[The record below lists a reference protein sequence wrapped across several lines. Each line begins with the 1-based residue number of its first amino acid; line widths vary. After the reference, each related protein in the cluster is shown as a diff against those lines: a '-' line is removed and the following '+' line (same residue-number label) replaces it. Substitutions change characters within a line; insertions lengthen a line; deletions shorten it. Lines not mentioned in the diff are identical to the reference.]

1 MNNLLINA
9 TKNYGDKILL
19 ALKENEINRNV
30 EGVYVSLADLP
41 KKQIDKLVKDIDGIS
56 RIFYDFPIYFILED
70 NLYITQNKMENSL
83 NISNNKKKSTT
94 NKLEVLME
102 NLNFSN
108 FSDFPLQPSSYVQNR
123 EYIHTI
129 IQRFYNQ
136 YYKNASEIILPTFI
150 LKDLNSW
157 KEIMIE
163 DTFSYAQRYA
173 EENDKS
179 ITCSFIIDFS
189 YLDKENVSQ
198 RLYRYFE
205 RYNRFSTVSI
215 TLTID
220 KVGINTYSSQQYLS
234 YLNFIND
241 LTSKNIKVRI
251 QNAGLKD
258 IILSIFDVQSFSVG
272 WSSSYRGMNLEQK
285 KITNREVVSFG
296 RKTKKV
302 FLSKLMSEIPLSYF
316 DVFTVHENMAF
327 FGEQFKGFNHIT
339 FNWIEQK
346 YWIEFVKVINFIRN
360 DTLNN
365 DNIINY
371 STISS
376 RVELFQNVFRDA
388 KENLQIVIDR
398 LEQKGRI
405 SDANRLRNDQ
415 LRCII
420 NNEDALKE
428 FKNSIFDF

>member
-41 KKQIDKLVKDIDGIS
+41 KKQIDKLVKEIDGLS

-70 NLYITQNKMENSL
+70 NLYITQNKMDNSL
-83 NISNNKKKSTT
+83 NNSKKKNTT

-123 EYIHTI
+123 DYIHKI
-129 IQRFYNQ
+129 ILNFYNQ
-136 YYKNASEIILPTFI
+136 YYKYDSEIILPTFI

-173 EENDKS
+173 EENDKK

-189 YLDKENVSQ
+189 YLDKEDVSQ

-220 KVGINTYSSQQYLS
+220 KVGINTYNPQQYLS
-234 YLNFIND
+234 YMNFVND

-272 WSSSYRGMNLEQK
+272 WSSSYRGMNLEQR

-316 DVFTVHENMAF
+316 DVFTVQENMSF
-327 FGEQFKGFNHIT
+327 FGDQFKGFNHIT

-360 DTLNN
+360 DTLGKENN
-365 DNIINY
+365 IDY
-371 STISS
+371 STINS
-376 RVELFQNVFRDA
+376 RVELFQSVLRDA
-388 KENLQIVIDR
+388 KNNLQIVIDR
-398 LEQKGRI
+398 LEQKGRLT
-405 SDANRLRNDQ
+405 DASRLKTDQ

-420 NNEDALKE
+420 NNEEALKK